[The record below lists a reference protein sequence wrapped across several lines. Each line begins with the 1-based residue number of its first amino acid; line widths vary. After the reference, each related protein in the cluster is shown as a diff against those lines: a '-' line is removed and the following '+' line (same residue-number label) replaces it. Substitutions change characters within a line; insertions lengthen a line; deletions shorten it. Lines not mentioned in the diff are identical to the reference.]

1 MLGEI
6 EGKEI
11 IEAELKKDEV
21 VLMEYL
27 SLYRKWRPQNFAEI
41 RGQGPIVKTLQN
53 ALEQN
58 RVAHAY
64 LFAGP
69 RGTGKT
75 STAKIL
81 AKSLNC
87 TEGVTPFPC
96 GECESCK
103 KTKNGYA
110 IDVIEIDAASNRG
123 IDEIRDLREK
133 VKFLPSESRYKV
145 YIIDEV
151 HMLTTEA
158 FNALLKTL
166 EEPPSH
172 VVFILATT
180 ELHKIPATILSR
192 CQCFEFKPISLQDI
206 RDSLSDVAK
215 EEDLAISASALN
227 LIAGNAQGGLR
238 DALSLLDQVIS
249 FRGKNIEAGDVEAIL
264 GLANQQS
271 LFRLGEILLEKAPE
285 KIVGLVQQLTDEGRD
300 LQQFVKGAVGH
311 FRNLLLFK
319 VCAEPQILLGLSTEE
334 TEQLR
339 SQALKY
345 RKNNLIKI
353 IDTLSACEKEMK
365 WAFQARWNLEVA
377 LIKLTETPEEDQ
389 FLELVERVKKLEEIL
404 TGVGSAQASKEE
416 EPVLENTSKVL
427 RKPKVLDTSSQK
439 AVSKPAEEP
448 VTISLA
454 DSEPS
459 ATLEEIQDIWPVVL
473 EKLKKQKRTFHAYL
487 LEGKLQEIQGDKIVL
502 TFSRK
507 FVFHKE
513 NAEKPEV
520 KELVEKILKQVTQ
533 KELKV
538 KCVLEDKQELATNP
552 LELQLTDEEPPI
564 NQEEVLNDPLVK
576 GALELFGGKIIE
588 IKKEGNGEEK

>member
-1 MLGEI
+1 M
-6 EGKEI
+6 KEKNVKGRI
-11 IEAELKKDEV
+11 KKDEV

-27 SLYRKWRPQNFAEI
+27 SLYRKWRPQNFAQI
-41 RGQGPIVKTLQN
+41 RGQGPIVRTLQN

-87 TEGVTPFPC
+87 AQGVTPFPC

-133 VKFLPSESRYKV
+133 VKFLPSEGRYKV

-166 EEPPSH
+166 EEPPAH

-192 CQCFEFKPISLQDI
+192 CQCFEFKPIALQDI
-206 RDSLSDVAK
+206 RDSLSQVAQ
-215 EEDLAISASALN
+215 EENLEISASALN
-227 LIAGNAQGGLR
+227 LIARNAQGGLR

-249 FRGKNIEAGDVEAIL
+249 FRGQKIEVEDVEAIL
-264 GLANQQS
+264 GLASQES
-271 LFRLGEILLEKAPE
+271 LFRLGAILLEKASAKTIE
-285 KIVGLVQQLTDEGRD
+285 LVQQLVDEGRD
-300 LQQFVKGAVGH
+300 LQQFVKGAMGH

-319 VCAEPQILLGLSTEE
+319 VCAEPELLLGLSAEE
-334 TEQLR
+334 TERLE
-339 SQALKY
+339 SQALQY
-345 RKNNLIKI
+345 RKGELLKI
-353 IDTLSACEKEMK
+353 IETLSACEREMK
-365 WAFQARWNLEVA
+365 WAFQTRWNLEVA
-377 LIKLTETPEEDQ
+377 LIKLTEAVEQ
-389 FLELVERVKKLEEIL
+389 HSLAELVERVKKLEEMLARAEQPKAFKQEESSLGKANKAGRKAKVLEPFPKPENTKLENNTI
-404 TGVGSAQASKEE
+404 EE
-416 EPVLENTSKVL
+416 EPPVVLPITSE
-427 RKPKVLDTSSQK
+427 SS
-439 AVSKPAEEP
+439 A
-448 VTISLA
+448 SLEQVE
-454 DSEPS
+454 DS
-459 ATLEEIQDIWPVVL
+459 WPVIL

-502 TFSRK
+502 AFSKK

-520 KELVEKILKQVTQ
+520 KDLVEKIIKQVIQ
-533 KELKV
+533 KDLKL
-538 KCVLEDKQELATNP
+538 KCILEDTQATVVNP
-552 LELQLTDEEPPI
+552 LELQLTEEESSI
-564 NQEEVLNDPLVK
+564 NEEEILNDPLVK
-576 GALELFGGKIIE
+576 GAL
-588 IKKEGNGEEK
+588 

>member
-1 MLGEI
+1 
-6 EGKEI
+6 
-11 IEAELKKDEV
+11 
-21 VLMEYL
+21 MEYL
-27 SLYRKWRPQNFAEI
+27 SLYRKWRPQTFAEI

-53 ALEQN
+53 ALEQD

-87 TEGVTPFPC
+87 AEGVTPFPC

-103 KTKNGYA
+103 KTKSGYA

-133 VKFLPSESRYKV
+133 VKFLPSEGRYKV

-166 EEPPSH
+166 EEPPAH

-215 EEDLAISASALN
+215 EESLEIAASALN
-227 LIAGNAQGGLR
+227 LIARNAQGGLR

-249 FRGKNIEAGDVEAIL
+249 FRGKKIEAEDVEAIL
-264 GLANQQS
+264 GLANQES
-271 LFRLGEILLEKAPE
+271 LLRLGEILLEKAPE
-285 KIVGLVQQLTDEGRD
+285 KVVELVQQLTDEGRE

-319 VCAEPQILLGLSTEE
+319 VCAEPDVLLGLSPEE

-339 SQALKY
+339 SQALRY
-345 RKNNLIKI
+345 RKGDLIKVI
-353 IDTLSACEKEMK
+353 ETLSACEKEMK

-377 LIKLTETPEEDQ
+377 LIKLTDTTEQDR
-389 FLELVERVKKLEEIL
+389 FLELVEKVKKLEEVL
-404 TGVGSAQASKEE
+404 AGVGQLKVAQEKGSVVEKANKIIKKSKGRETSLKTEDTKIVEE
-416 EPVLENTSKVL
+416 QPMVI
-427 RKPKVLDTSSQK
+427 SQ
-439 AVSKPAEEP
+439 VN
-448 VTISLA
+448 
-454 DSEPS
+454 SEPS
-459 ATLEEIQDIWPVVL
+459 ATLEEVEDIWPVIL

-502 TFSRK
+502 AFSKK

-513 NAEKPEV
+513 NAEKQEV

-533 KELKV
+533 KDLKV
-538 KCVLEDKQELATNP
+538 KCVLEDKQELLANP
-552 LELQLTDEEPPI
+552 LELQLTDEAPPI
-564 NQEEVLNDPLVK
+564 NEEELLNDPLVK

-588 IKKEGNGEEK
+588 IKKEGIGEEK